1 MVFLNKMEK
10 SQTSHLKVLNLF
22 LTLKLANLS
31 LIIWHML
38 LGICKEQLRERVFHG
53 DWMKLLLDMNLPPRW
68 VQFLSGHGLECAH
81 WSDLGKC
88 TAKDSII
95 MTYARE
101 HGYVVFTHDL
111 DFGALLA
118 ATRACGPSVI
128 QIRTQNVVPEAIGAL
143 VLNAITQFEEE
154 LRQGALI
161 TIDPYRS
168 RARILPFLP

>member
-1 MVFLNKMEK
+1 
-10 SQTSHLKVLNLF
+10 
-22 LTLKLANLS
+22 
-31 LIIWHML
+31 
-38 LGICKEQLRERVFHG
+38 
-53 DWMKLLLDMNLPPRW
+53 MKLLLDMNLPPRW
-68 VQFLSGHGLECAH
+68 VQFLSGHGFECVH
-81 WSDLGKC
+81 WSDVGEC

-118 ATRACGPSVI
+118 ATRASGPSVI

-143 VLNAITQFEEE
+143 VLNAITRFEGE
-154 LRQGALI
+154 LQQGALI

-168 RARILPFLP
+168 RARILPF